1 MLVVPVQPLPSQ
13 VISVQ
18 LGGQN
23 CTLAIYQTSYAVF
36 MDVYV
41 SGVLLDGGRIC
52 QNLRRVIRDAYVGF
66 VGDLAF
72 SDTAG
77 SSDPY
82 YTGLGSRYVLI
93 YLEASDLPVGVG

>member
-41 SGVLLDGGRIC
+41 SGALLDGGRIC
-52 QNLRRVIRDAYVGF
+52 ENLNRVIRDAYLGF
-66 VGDLAF
+66 IGDLAF
-72 SDTAG
+72 RDTQAM
-77 SSDPY
+77 SDPY

-93 YLEASDLPVGVG
+93 YLEADDLPAGVG